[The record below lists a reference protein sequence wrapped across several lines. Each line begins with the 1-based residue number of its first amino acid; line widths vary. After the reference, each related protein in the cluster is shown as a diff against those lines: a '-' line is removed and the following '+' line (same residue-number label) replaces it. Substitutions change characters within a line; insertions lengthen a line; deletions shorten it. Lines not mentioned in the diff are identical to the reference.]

1 MADGLKSSMFSIS
14 EEVIKN
20 CVVEEGVEET
30 HAVQLFYNVLLFVV
44 IVSLSLS
51 FYCDLYRL
59 IVITRVQVSYQAN

>member
-20 CVVEEGVEET
+20 CVVEEEVEEA

>member
-1 MADGLKSSMFSIS
+1 MFSIS